1 MSQIFKENRPFKLN
15 LYEAENPEYM
25 LLNSFNDEYTEI
37 VSPRILY
44 WKLNREA
51 SKQNQ
56 DKLDDLYGEATQTN
70 VYEGPFE
77 VFMLIERSPIMN
89 ELTRLGQN
97 TIEEVN
103 IVVPTLQISEK
114 LGRLPDQG
122 DIFRLSMI
130 HEAGKKEKFTFYE
143 LSNVVDNDPNNH
155 MWMTLMLF
163 AKQTDLSTLDLE
175 TKKEFL
181 KNE

>member
-15 LYEAENPEYM
+15 LYEPENPEYL
-25 LLNSFNDEYTEI
+25 LLNSFNEEFTEI
-37 VSPRILY
+37 SSPRILY

-56 DKLDDLYGEATQTN
+56 DKLDELYGEATQTN
-70 VYEGPFE
+70 VYEDPIE
-77 VFMLIERSPIMN
+77 VYFLIERSPIMN

-97 TIEEVN
+97 TIEEIN

-114 LGRLPDQG
+114 LQRLPDAG
-122 DIFRLSMI
+122 DIFRLSTI
-130 HEAGKKEKFTFYE
+130 HEEGKKEKFTFYE
-143 LSNVVDNDPNNH
+143 ISNVVDNDANNH

-163 AKQTDLSTLDLE
+163 AKQTDLSNLDLNN
-175 TKKEFL
+175 KKTFL
-181 KNE
+181 KYE